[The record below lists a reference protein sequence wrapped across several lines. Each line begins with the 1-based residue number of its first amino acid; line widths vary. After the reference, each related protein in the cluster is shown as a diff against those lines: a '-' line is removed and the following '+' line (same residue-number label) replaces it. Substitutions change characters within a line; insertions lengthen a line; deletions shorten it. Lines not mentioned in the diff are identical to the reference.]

1 MTASNL
7 HRAGELIAS
16 FKKVAVDQ
24 SNEARRR
31 FELSAYVRD
40 VLTSLGP
47 LYKRSRHTVRLEAEG
62 KLEVYTHAGAV
73 SQIVTNLLS
82 NAIDEAEAFIEEFDD
97 EEAEDV
103 VRELKR
109 RNLDPLRVRFLWGW
123 YQGEID
129 DLVLFQQRRGTAEVE
144 RDWALYLV
152 DDSFYAELAKDLS

>member
-1 MTASNL
+1 MIPEDIKL
-7 HRAGELIAS
+7 DLAGLWVLKKMDVSPEDGGMEFPVVLPVSWSPLETVLERLAVQGLVEIDRKKGKYELAQPGL
-16 FKKVAVDQ
+16 D
-24 SNEARRR
+24 
-31 FELSAYVRD
+31 
-40 VLTSLGP
+40 
-47 LYKRSRHTVRLEAEG
+47 
-62 KLEVYTHAGAV
+62 
-73 SQIVTNLLS
+73 LLS

-152 DDSFYAELAKDLS
+152 DDAFYAELAKDLP